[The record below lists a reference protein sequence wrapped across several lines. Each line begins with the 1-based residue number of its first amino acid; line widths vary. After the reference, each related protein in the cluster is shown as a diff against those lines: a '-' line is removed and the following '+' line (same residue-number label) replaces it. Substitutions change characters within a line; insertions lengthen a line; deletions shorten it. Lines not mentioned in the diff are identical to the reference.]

1 MALERW
7 AATVMWAYAAGF
19 GLATIPVARYLL
31 VNGRLPMFLNLF
43 PAFGGPWSTRTQPTT
58 FVALLGLFFLVALL
72 VAGGAWLLWNGNRSG
87 GIVALALI
95 PIEAI
100 FWYGFAL
107 PIPPV
112 LAAIRVVLVIAGWKA
127 LS

>member
-1 MALERW
+1 MTLERW
-7 AATVMWAYAAGF
+7 TAIVMWAYAAGF

-31 VNGRLPMFLNLF
+31 LNGRLPMFLNLF
-43 PAFGGPWSTRTQPTT
+43 PAFGGPWSRSIQPGA
-58 FVALLGLFFLVALL
+58 FVALLGIFFVVTLL
-72 VAGGAWLLWNGNRSG
+72 VAAGAWMLWNGNRMG
-87 GIVALALI
+87 GIAALALI

-112 LAAIRVVLVIAGWKA
+112 LGLIRVVMVIAGWKA

>member
-1 MALERW
+1 MSFERW
-7 AATVMWAYAAGF
+7 AAIVMWAYAGGF
-19 GLATIPVARYLL
+19 GLATIPVARHLL
-31 VNGRLPMFLNLF
+31 VHDRLPRFFNLF
-43 PAFGGPWSTRTQPTT
+43 AMYGGPWSARTQPPT
-58 FVALLGLFFLVALL
+58 FVAILGLFLVLTVL
-72 VAGGAWLLWNGNRSG
+72 VAGGAWLLWNGNRTG
-87 GIVALALI
+87 GMLALALI

-112 LAAIRVVLVIAGWKA
+112 LAVIRVVLVIAGWKA